1 MFYNLLAVYSFASI
15 FVNKKD
21 ANVSKA
27 HEDFYNVII
36 LGADYAE

>member
-1 MFYNLLAVYSFASI
+1 MFITLISRLFLCFY